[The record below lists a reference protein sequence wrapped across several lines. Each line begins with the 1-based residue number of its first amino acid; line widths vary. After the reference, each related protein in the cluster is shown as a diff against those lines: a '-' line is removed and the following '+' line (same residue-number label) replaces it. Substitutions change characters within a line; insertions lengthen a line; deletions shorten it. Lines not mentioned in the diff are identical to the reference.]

1 MAVCYP
7 AMTSTLGSQM
17 PNFAD
22 SLREEI
28 ARVARRE
35 LKEEFSSLRKAST
48 AHRGEIAAL
57 KRDIKNLASQNRSL
71 ARQLKAASGGR
82 SALPAAESEMR
93 KKPGRQVVYTPERF
107 FALRKRL
114 GVTQAQ
120 MALLVGAS
128 SLSVSKWERGDVEP
142 RQAQKTKILALRSL
156 GKREAAKLLAA
167 AE

>member
-1 MAVCYP
+1 
-7 AMTSTLGSQM
+7 M

-22 SLREEI
+22 SLRKEI

-35 LKEEFSSLRKAST
+35 LKEEFSSLRKLST

-57 KRDIKNLASQNRSL
+57 KRDIKNLASQNKSL
-71 ARQLKAASGGR
+71 ARQLKAASSGKGASP
-82 SALPAAESEMR
+82 SAENETR
-93 KKPGRQVVYTPERF
+93 KRPGRQVVYTPERF
-107 FALRKRL
+107 SALRKKL

-142 RQAQKTKILALRSL
+142 RQAQKTKILALRNL

-167 AE
+167 AEQ

>member
-1 MAVCYP
+1 
-7 AMTSTLGSQM
+7 MTSTLGTQM

-22 SLREEI
+22 SLRKEI

-35 LKEEFSSLRKAST
+35 LKDEFSSLRKAST

-57 KRDIKNLASQNRSL
+57 KRDLKSLASQNRSL
-71 ARQLKAASGGR
+71 ARQFKAASGGKK
-82 SALPAAESEMR
+82 APPDETR

-107 FALRKRL
+107 AALRKRL

-120 MALLVGAS
+120 MATLVGAS

-142 RQAQKTKILALRSL
+142 RQAQKTKILALRGI
-156 GKREAAKLLAA
+156 GKREAAKMLAA
-167 AE
+167 TEP

>member
-1 MAVCYP
+1 
-7 AMTSTLGSQM
+7 M

-22 SLREEI
+22 SLRKEI

-35 LKEEFSSLRKAST
+35 LKDEFSALRKAST

-57 KRDIKNLASQNRSL
+57 KRDLKSLASQNKGL
-71 ARQLKAASGGR
+71 ARQLKTASGGK
-82 SALPAAESEMR
+82 SAAPAAESETR

-107 FALRKRL
+107 AALRKRL

-120 MALLVGAS
+120 MAALVGAS

-142 RQAQKTKILALRSL
+142 RQAQKSRILALRTL